1 MINNFNTLK
10 IKKDLFKLTGKKFS
24 DKYINDNYK
33 KIFDSIIKSGKN
45 KIIISGSQGSGKS
58 TLLILIKKNLK
69 KFYNIDTL
77 CLSLDD
83 YYLSKKKRL
92 SLSKK
97 IHQFLITRGV
107 PGTHDVE
114 KLLKN
119 IISFEKKK
127 YPIYVPKFDKLTD
140 NRKKNYS
147 KISKVKK
154 ILFLEGWCCGS
165 PPIEKKFLKKNI
177 NILEKKDHSYI
188 WREYYNNKLDNEYR
202 SIFKKFNFLIY
213 FKVPHFKYVHKWREK
228 QEKNLLM
235 SQNKKRKIM
244 NKNELNNFI
253 MHYEKLTKWMSI
265 NMPNLASL
273 SIELNKKQRIERV
286 KISDFKII
294 KY

>member
-58 TLLILIKKNLK
+58 TLLILIKRNFK

-107 PGTHDVE
+107 PGTHDVK

-127 YPIYVPKFDKLTD
+127 
-140 NRKKNYS
+140 
-147 KISKVKK
+147 ISY
-154 ILFLEGWCCGS
+154 L
-165 PPIEKKFLKKNI
+165 
-177 NILEKKDHSYI
+177 
-188 WREYYNNKLDNEYR
+188 R
-202 SIFKKFNFLIY
+202 S
-213 FKVPHFKYVHKWREK
+213 
-228 QEKNLLM
+228 
-235 SQNKKRKIM
+235 
-244 NKNELNNFI
+244 
-253 MHYEKLTKWMSI
+253 
-265 NMPNLASL
+265 
-273 SIELNKKQRIERV
+273 
-286 KISDFKII
+286 
-294 KY
+294 